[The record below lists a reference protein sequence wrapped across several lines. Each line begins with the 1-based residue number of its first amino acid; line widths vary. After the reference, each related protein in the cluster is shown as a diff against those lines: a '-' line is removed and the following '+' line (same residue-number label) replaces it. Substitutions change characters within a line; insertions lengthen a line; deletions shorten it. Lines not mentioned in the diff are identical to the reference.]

1 MTALE
6 ISATSPQENQDIP
19 ANPPG
24 KAAIVVDRAKF
35 QHLQALEDAI
45 DFRATRASSPCADCR
60 GESAEGKCDEHATDL
75 HLVEAYRRTADEL
88 NETMTAER
96 QRARAAEAA

>member
-1 MTALE
+1 MTAVE
-6 ISATSPQENQDIP
+6 ASATSPQDYQDTP
-19 ANPPG
+19 ASPPG
-24 KAAIVVDRAKF
+24 KAAIVLDRAKF

-45 DFRATRASSPCADCR
+45 DFRAARAASPCADCR
-60 GESAEGKCDEHATDL
+60 GESADGKCDEHATDL

-88 NETMTAER
+88 NQTMTAER